1 MQVSQKNLCSRALDV
16 IDNNI
21 LPLTTDGVVKGNK
34 IFGAAI
40 IKKSDLSL
48 VIAGTN
54 AETQNP
60 LFHGEISTLNAFFNL
75 PNIDRPPP
83 KDCIF
88 ISTHEPC
95 SLCLS
100 AITWTNFDNFYY
112 FFGYQ
117 NTRDDFNI
125 PHDLNILQEVFNVEN
140 GQYCRKNKFWE
151 SKNINTMIDEE
162 FDSNRGDLIHQ
173 ASRIK
178 KCYAE
183 LSRTYQNLKEK
194 SGIPLN

>member
-16 IDNNI
+16 IENNI
-21 LPLTTDGVVKGNK
+21 LPLTADGVVKGNK

-75 PNIDRPPP
+75 PNLDRPPP

-112 FFGYQ
+112 FFDYQ

-125 PHDLNILQEVFNVEN
+125 THDLNILQEVFNVEN

-162 FDSNRGDLIHQ
+162 FDSNRGDLILQ

-183 LSRTYQNLKEK
+183 VSRTYQNLKEK

>member
-1 MQVSQKNLCSRALDV
+1 MHVSQKNICSRALDV
-16 IDNNI
+16 IENNI
-21 LPLTTDGVVKGNK
+21 LPLTADGVVKGNK

-162 FDSNRGDLIHQ
+162 FDSNRDDLIHQ

>member
-1 MQVSQKNLCSRALDV
+1 MHISQKNICSRALDV
-16 IDNNI
+16 IENNI

-75 PNIDRPPP
+75 PNIDRPLP

-140 GQYCRKNKFWE
+140 GQ
-151 SKNINTMIDEE
+151 
-162 FDSNRGDLIHQ
+162 
-173 ASRIK
+173 
-178 KCYAE
+178 
-183 LSRTYQNLKEK
+183 
-194 SGIPLN
+194 